1 MAKIRSRLLVVD
13 ASIASAAGDVSTHPT
28 SRRCRDFLLAIR
40 EICHQIVMTAP
51 IQQEWDKHQSR
62 FARTWRLS
70 MLAKKKLKILES
82 HAQRSLEQRF
92 SRVVIDPFVHAIMEK
107 DRCLVEAALLSE
119 KRIASLDDSV
129 RTHFRNYR
137 DSLPELRSICWVNPG
152 AIDEDPCDWL
162 RAGAPIERSRTLGYL
177 AHRLEE

>member
-1 MAKIRSRLLVVD
+1 MEEAGILEKITRSGFCYPALNQV
-13 ASIASAAGDVSTHPT
+13 
-28 SRRCRDFLLAIR
+28 
-40 EICHQIVMTAP
+40 
-51 IQQEWDKHQSR
+51 QSR

-129 RTHFRNYR
+129 RTHFRDYR

-152 AIDEDPCDWL
+152 GPTKIHATGFV
-162 RAGAPIERSRTLGYL
+162 RERRSNGLELSGTWRIGWRNDSPSSRPGN
-177 AHRLEE
+177 RP